1 MLVLKINTIHFDS
14 GDFYIIPLTNDF
26 KNTYSGITYTLQI
39 GSVLSNSLVPI
50 LFLQFKII

>member
-26 KNTYSGITYTLQI
+26 KNTYSRITYTLQI
-39 GSVLSNSLVPI
+39 GSVLSNSLVSIPFFTI
-50 LFLQFKII
+50 